1 MTPRESAD
9 REEATVGREPLKC
22 PKCGAPEVEA
32 FTPRTVYACGASD
45 YDQRPGTGRPCGS
58 RSVRRAAPAEER
70 EGEQADL
77 DWSKQAADLVII
89 GSSSAIEA
97 ALRAAYKRGQRRGGE
112 HPEWMRR
119 LARDVVVEACGEPTA
134 GDVEDALADA
144 YERGHAAGRAEPDP
158 DPGPMAHPPAT
169 VIARYR
175 LAAAEAEYEATIAEC
190 HELLDQIEADGEE
203 QKTPTEDGSR

>member
-1 MTPRESAD
+1 MTLRESAD

-58 RSVRRAAPAEER
+58 RSARRE
-70 EGEQADL
+70 
-77 DWSKQAADLVII
+77 
-89 GSSSAIEA
+89 
-97 ALRAAYKRGQRRGGE
+97 RGGE

-144 YERGHAAGRAEPDP
+144 YERGRAAGHTEPDP